1 MPLEQCSSNCSVHT
15 NHLGVLI
22 KGRISQAWDG
32 GPDTTDTAFWQAPRP
47 CYCCGCCWP
56 MAQAL
61 SGEAWSYI
69 HYIEACFYNSSGL
82 HLYPPPKLDFCPLV
96 GCGKTERCWD
106 ERMALFT
113 NNSNKRI
120 TSFRFTS
127 FLQRYSLY
135 FSHLS
140 SFWAFKGLKRPETVR
155 ESSLFMAFLTSWTWS
170 KPCLMSTYFIQISSQ
185 AHTHL

>member
-1 MPLEQCSSNCSVHT
+1 MPLEKCFSNRSVHK

-22 KGRISQAWDG
+22 KGRISQAWGG
-32 GPDTTDTAFWQAPRP
+32 GPEILHSGKLPGHATVVAAAGPWLRPLVGGLEATHIVQKPVLSTTQVAFICP
-47 CYCCGCCWP
+47 
-56 MAQAL
+56 
-61 SGEAWSYI
+61 S
-69 HYIEACFYNSSGL
+69 
-82 HLYPPPKLDFCPLV
+82 PPTLDLCPLV
-96 GCGKTERCWD
+96 ACGKTERCWD

-113 NNSNKRI
+113 NSSNKCI
-120 TSFRFTS
+120 TSFKFTS